1 MPDKELARRKKIA
14 LLKQKKKNKH
24 AKVKS
29 SHARADDV
37 VESLSD
43 SKDDATPKLKKKRSK
58 KKLMESS
65 SPVKVYESSVASDDA
80 GASKLKKKKRKGKGG
95 KSSAGINDAEE
106 FLHENQNEE
115 TLSGKIAYWV
125 LKVFLNQFMT
135 LIFSC

>member
-29 SHARADDV
+29 SHARADV

-43 SKDDATPKLKKKRSK
+43 GKDDATPKLKKKRK

-65 SPVKVYESSVASDDA
+65 SAVKVYESSVSSDDA
-80 GASKLKKKKRKGKGG
+80 VASKLKKKKRKVTGG

-106 FLHENQNEE
+106 ILKENKIEE
-115 TLSGKIAYWV
+115 TQSGKIASWV
-125 LKVFLNQFMT
+125 LKVF
-135 LIFSC
+135 S

>member
-1 MPDKELARRKKIA
+1 MLDKELARRKKIG

-29 SHARADDV
+29 SHARADV

-43 SKDDATPKLKKKRSK
+43 GKDDATPKLKKKRK

-65 SPVKVYESSVASDDA
+65 SAVKVYESSVSSDDA
-80 GASKLKKKKRKGKGG
+80 VASKLKKKKRKVTGG

-106 FLHENQNEE
+106 ILHENQIEE
-115 TLSGKIAYWV
+115 TQSGKIASWV
-125 LKVFLNQFMT
+125 LKVF
-135 LIFSC
+135 S

>member
-1 MPDKELARRKKIA
+1 M
-14 LLKQKKKNKH
+14 
-24 AKVKS
+24 
-29 SHARADDV
+29 
-37 VESLSD
+37 VEF
-43 SKDDATPKLKKKRSK
+43 KDDATPKLKKKKSK

-65 SPVKVYESSVASDDA
+65 SPIKVHESSVASDDA

-95 KSSAGINDAEE
+95 KSSAGINESEE
-106 FLHENQNEE
+106 ILHENQNEE

>member
-43 SKDDATPKLKKKRSK
+43 SKDDATPKLKNKKSK
-58 KKLMESS
+58 TKLMESS
-65 SPVKVYESSVASDDA
+65 SAVKVYESSVSSDDA
-80 GASKLKKKKRKGKGG
+80 VASKLKKKKRKVTGG

-106 FLHENQNEE
+106 ILHENQIEE
-115 TLSGKIAYWV
+115 TQSGKIASWV
-125 LKVFLNQFMT
+125 LKVF
-135 LIFSC
+135 S